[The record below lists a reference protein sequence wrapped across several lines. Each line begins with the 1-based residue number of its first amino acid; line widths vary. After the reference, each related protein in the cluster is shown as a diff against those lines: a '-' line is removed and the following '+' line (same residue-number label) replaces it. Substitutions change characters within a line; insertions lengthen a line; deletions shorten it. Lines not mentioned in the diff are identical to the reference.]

1 VQETYKTMVPTF
13 STTFTR
19 PLVLPLHPGAKVK
32 VSQRMFER
40 HTFNALLREYIKDRK
55 QKTEWKVRE
64 KMKMI

>member
-1 VQETYKTMVPTF
+1 MVPIF

-19 PLVLPLHPGAKVK
+19 SLVLPLHPGAKVK

-55 QKTEWKVRE
+55 QKAEQKIKE
-64 KMKMI
+64 KMKVI